1 MALHSRARLSFA
13 CLVSIAVT
21 AGCDSAGAQPRP
33 LPGVKAEGQ
42 AKENKG
48 KQTPPVK
55 PDTIIE
61 GESRRESPS
70 KPDPRAPAV
79 RVRTT
84 RPPLV
89 TLPVMPE
96 FRQPTE
102 QETAAA
108 ALARIGRAA
117 VPSLIQTLG
126 HRDPQVRRQAALVLA
141 RIGPDAA
148 DAVPELTAM
157 LDDPEESVR
166 KAAARA
172 LGQIGPEASEAV
184 PALMRQLVQPKPAAP
199 RR

>member
-1 MALHSRARLSFA
+1 MTADSRAPL
-13 CLVSIAVT
+13 L
-21 AGCDSAGAQPRP
+21 SAGLIGIVAWLHCHEATAQPPRP

-55 PDTIIE
+55 PDTVIE
-61 GESRRESPS
+61 GAST
-70 KPDPRAPAV
+70 
-79 RVRTT
+79 RVRT

-89 TLPVMPE
+89 TLPVVPE

-108 ALARIGRAA
+108 ALGRIGRAA
-117 VPSLIQTLG
+117 VPALIQTLG

-148 DAVPELTAM
+148 DAVPELIELLGDA
-157 LDDPEESVR
+157 DKDVR
-166 KAAARA
+166 TAAARA
-172 LGQIGPEASEAV
+172 LGQIGPEASKAV
-184 PALMRQLVQPKPAAP
+184 PALMRQLVEPKPAVP

>member
-1 MALHSRARLSFA
+1 MALHQRAH
-13 CLVSIAVT
+13 LVFVVAAALCGIA
-21 AGCDSAGAQPRP
+21 SAQPRP

-55 PDTIIE
+55 PDTIVE
-61 GESRRESPS
+61 GTTP
-70 KPDPRAPAV
+70 
-79 RVRTT
+79 RVRTL
-84 RPPLV
+84 PPLV
-89 TLPVMPE
+89 TLPVIPE

-126 HRDPQVRRQAALVLA
+126 HRDAQVRRQAALVLA

-148 DAVPELTAM
+148 DAVPELTEL

-172 LGQIGPEASEAV
+172 LGQIGPEAAEAV

>member
-1 MALHSRARLSFA
+1 MSLRLLCST
-13 CLVSIAVT
+13 CLIAVLFVL
-21 AGCDSAGAQPRP
+21 GPGNLLAQPRP

-48 KQTPPVK
+48 KQTPPV
-55 PDTIIE
+55 PSGGVIE
-61 GESRRESPS
+61 GSTTRIR
-70 KPDPRAPAV
+70 
-79 RVRTT
+79 T

-89 TLPVMPE
+89 TLPVLPQMRE
-96 FRQPTE
+96 STE

-126 HRDPQVRRQAALVLA
+126 HRDADVRRQAALVLA
-141 RIGPDAA
+141 KIGPDAA
-148 DAVPELTAM
+148 DAVPELTDL
-157 LDDPEESVR
+157 LDDSEENVR

-172 LGQIGPEASEAV
+172 LGQIGPAASEAV

>member
-1 MALHSRARLSFA
+1 MASHSHARLLFA
-13 CLVSIAVT
+13 CSLSSAAVVSCDIA
-21 AGCDSAGAQPRP
+21 SAQPRP

-55 PDTIIE
+55 PDTIVE
-61 GESRRESPS
+61 GTTARR
-70 KPDPRAPAV
+70 
-79 RVRTT
+79 RTL
-84 RPPLV
+84 PPLV
-89 TLPVMPE
+89 TLPVVPE
-96 FRQPTE
+96 FRPPTE

-108 ALARIGRAA
+108 ALGRIGRAA
-117 VPSLIQTLG
+117 VPSLIQTLA
-126 HRDPQVRRQAALVLA
+126 HRDAQVRRQAALVLA

-148 DAVPELTAM
+148 DAVPELTAL

-172 LGQIGPEASEAV
+172 LGQIGPEAAEAV
-184 PALMRQLVQPKPAAP
+184 PALMRQLVQPKPAVP

>member
-1 MALHSRARLSFA
+1 MSLRLRLAVFAFVPALATLYA
-13 CLVSIAVT
+13 CGISI
-21 AGCDSAGAQPRP
+21 AQPRP

-42 AKENKG
+42 AKEDKG
-48 KQTPPVK
+48 KQTPPVE
-55 PDTIIE
+55 PAVIE
-61 GESRRESPS
+61 GSTTKIR
-70 KPDPRAPAV
+70 
-79 RVRTT
+79 T

-96 FRQPTE
+96 MRDQTE

-126 HRDPQVRRQAALVLA
+126 HRDADVRRQAALVLA

-148 DAVPELTAM
+148 DAVPELTNL
-157 LDDPEESVR
+157 LDDTEQDVR

-172 LGQIGPEASEAV
+172 LGQIGPAASEAV

>member
-1 MALHSRARLSFA
+1 MHLQSLLLA
-13 CLVSIAVT
+13 CLAAT
-21 AGCDSAGAQPRP
+21 LALAGCATASAQPRP

-42 AKENKG
+42 AKEDKG

-55 PDTIIE
+55 PDRVIE
-61 GESRRESPS
+61 GAP
-70 KPDPRAPAV
+70 PRDA
-79 RVRTT
+79 RVRP
-84 RPPLV
+84 RRPLV
-89 TLPVMPE
+89 TLPVIPE

-117 VPSLIQTLG
+117 VPSLMQTLG

-141 RIGPDAA
+141 RIGPDAV
-148 DAVPELTAM
+148 DAVPVLTNL
-157 LDDPEESVR
+157 LDDPEEDVR

-172 LGQIGPEASEAV
+172 LGQIGPEAAEAV